1 MGRREGCITAVNK
14 SDCCRFFACLIS
26 SKFGI
31 YQPSR
36 QHCPFPLLSILTF
49 HSSVLLPGYSNC
61 LQQFRGFVEM
71 PSTLL
76 DSGLMHFSGLFTCV
90 LSKQFPFPMFPVSC
104 RVRVFAFHSVHM
116 ASRGL
121 GEVGM
126 FHDACCSRLSLSS
139 SLF

>member
-1 MGRREGCITAVNK
+1 MRHREGCITAVNK

-49 HSSVLLPGYSNC
+49 HSNVLLPSFCNC

-90 LSKQFPFPMFPVSC
+90 LSKQFPFPMFPV
-104 RVRVFAFHSVHM
+104 
-116 ASRGL
+116 
-121 GEVGM
+121 
-126 FHDACCSRLSLSS
+126 LSS
-139 SLF
+139 KGVCIPFSSYGLSGSRRGGHVSRSLL

>member
-14 SDCCRFFACLIS
+14 SDCGRFFACLIS

-36 QHCPFPLLSILTF
+36 QHCPFSLLPVLTF
-49 HSSVLLPGYSNC
+49 HSSVLLPSYCNC

-90 LSKQFPFPMFPVSC
+90 LSEQFPIPIPDVSC
-104 RVRVFAFHSVHM
+104 
-116 ASRGL
+116 L
-121 GEVGM
+121 
-126 FHDACCSRLSLSS
+126 LSS
-139 SLF
+139 KGVCIPFSSYGLSGSRRGGHVSRCLL